1 MPRSPCQHSA
11 ALSSQKTAVALTT
24 VTTECLN
31 NGTTHPQELTSGHTL
46 LWDMSSLWLSSF
58 ILLAAT
64 LGDWSSSALLG
75 RLYSI
80 GEGVSTDYAGEGKSK
95 EWYDAVETQT
105 RLLSCTPQ
113 VTCRNQGSLLLGGWG
128 QCISRQILC
137 QLLPAGRE
145 TVIVQQQ

>member
-1 MPRSPCQHSA
+1 M
-11 ALSSQKTAVALTT
+11 ALHIL
-24 VTTECLN
+24 
-31 NGTTHPQELTSGHTL
+31 QELTSGHTL

-58 ILLAAT
+58 ILLAGT

-80 GEGVSTDYAGEGKSK
+80 GEGVSTDYAGEGKRQ

-105 RLLSCTPQ
+105 RLLSCIPQ
-113 VTCRNQGSLLLGGWG
+113 VTYRNQGSLLLGGWG
-128 QCISRQILC
+128 ECISRQILC

-145 TVIVQQQ
+145 TVSMQQQ